1 MRTLATLAFACGC
14 LALAGCAG
22 TSLAVLQPFAATAG
36 DRFAY
41 AITSQVEFPAS
52 ALLLL
57 DARLKSR
64 LVDGRPGAGAQANRK
79 IDIAITRYVTRTPVG
94 VDAPADD
101 ITSRVTV
108 RDAASDA
115 VLGAFTV
122 ESKNPG
128 TWRTT
133 RVLLDEYADRIA
145 AYLRKSS

>member
-22 TSLAVLQPFAATAG
+22 TSLAVLQPFAA
-36 DRFAY
+36 
-41 AITSQVEFPAS
+41 QVEFPAR